1 MAIGKDRIAL
11 PPVGARRTQMTC
23 HFCIVGCGYHVYKWE
38 VNREGG
44 KAPNQNALGLDF
56 RKQLPPLAIT
66 LTPAMTNVITD
77 GDGRGYN
84 VMIVPDKNCVVN
96 QGLSSTRG
104 GKMASYL
111 YAAEGM
117 TRERLLYP
125 RVYLGDQWL
134 DTSWDNALAVY
145 GGLVKKI
152 LDNDGPNDVVFSCF
166 DHGGAGGGFENT
178 WGTGK
183 LMFSAIQ
190 TPLVRIHNRPA
201 YNSECHATRE
211 MGIGELNNSYEDA
224 ELADVIWSIGGNP
237 YETQTNY
244 FLAHWVPN
252 LLGNTVD
259 KKKQR
264 FPGET
269 AAAGKAIFVDPRRT
283 VSVDV
288 AEQVAGKD
296 NVLHLDI
303 QPGTDIALFDGLF
316 TFVVE
321 QGWIDRDFIGKHTD
335 GFDAA
340 VAANRMSLEECSQVT
355 GVPTDKLRKAAEWA
369 YKPKAS
375 GHRPRA
381 CHTYE
386 KGIIWG
392 NDNYLIQSALVDLVL
407 ATHNVGRRGT
417 GVVRMGGHQEGYT
430 RPPYPGDSK
439 IYVDQEL
446 INGKGKM
453 MTWWA
458 CNNFQTS
465 NNAQR
470 LREVVLERSQIVK
483 SAVSKARGSSAPELV
498 DVIYEACNSG
508 GLFVASIDLYPT
520 KLTEAAHMLLPAAHP
535 GEMNLT
541 SMNGERRMRLSEK
554 FMDPPGEAK
563 ADCLIAAMIANTI
576 KAMYQKE
583 GNADMV
589 KRFSGFDW
597 KSEEDAFNDGF
608 RRAGQPGAGPIDSQ
622 GGGTGHI
629 VTYERLRA
637 MGNNGVQLPAQD
649 WKGGKLVGTEMLY
662 TDGKFDTANGRAQF
676 KPSPWPG
683 LPKTVAEQKAKYKF
697 WINNGRVNEV
707 WQTGYHDKYNAFVQ
721 GRWPMAF
728 LEMNPDDAKS
738 LGVGAGDVVEV
749 FNDFGSTYAM
759 AYPDATAKR
768 GQTFMLF
775 GYFNGVAGDVTTDWT
790 DRNIVPYYKGT
801 WADVRRVGTLEQ
813 FKRTVSTKDR
823 HYKGA

>member
-1 MAIGKDRIAL
+1 
-11 PPVGARRTQMTC
+11 
-23 HFCIVGCGYHVYKWE
+23 
-38 VNREGG
+38 
-44 KAPNQNALGLDF
+44 
-56 RKQLPPLAIT
+56 
-66 LTPAMTNVITD
+66 
-77 GDGRGYN
+77 
-84 VMIVPDKNCVVN
+84 
-96 QGLSSTRG
+96 
-104 GKMASYL
+104 
-111 YAAEGM
+111 
-117 TRERLLYP
+117 
-125 RVYLGDQWL
+125 
-134 DTSWDNALAVY
+134 
-145 GGLVKKI
+145 
-152 LDNDGPNDVVFSCF
+152 
-166 DHGGAGGGFENT
+166 
-178 WGTGK
+178 
-183 LMFSAIQ
+183 
-190 TPLVRIHNRPA
+190 
-201 YNSECHATRE
+201 

-252 LLGNTVD
+252 LQGGTVD

-264 FPGET
+264 FPGEPV
-269 AAAGKAIFVDPRRT
+269 AAGRAIFVDPRRT
-283 VSVDV
+283 VSVDI

-296 NVLHLDI
+296 RVLHLDI
-303 QPGTDIALFDGLF
+303 QPGTDIALFNGLF
-316 TFVVE
+316 TYVVE

-340 VAANRMSLEECSQVT
+340 VAANGISLQECSRIT
-355 GVPTDKLRKAAEWA
+355 GVSMDKLRTAAEWA
-369 YKPKAS
+369 YKAKAS
-375 GHRPRA
+375 GHSPRA

-446 INGKGKM
+446 IQGKGKM

-483 SAVSKARGSSAPELV
+483 SAISKARGASAEELV
-498 DVIYEACNSG
+498 DVIYQACSNG

-520 KLTEAAHMLLPAAHP
+520 RLTEAGHLLLPAAHP

-554 FMDPPGEAK
+554 FMDPPGAAK
-563 ADCLIAAMIANTI
+563 PDCLIAAMIANSI
-576 KAMYQKE
+576 KAMYQRE
-583 GNADMV
+583 GNAEMV

-597 KSEEDAFNDGF
+597 KNEEDAFNDGF

-622 GGGTGHI
+622 GGNTGHI
-629 VTYERLRA
+629 VTYDRLRA
-637 MGNNGVQLPAQD
+637 MGNNGVQLPAQA
-649 WKGGKLVGTEMLY
+649 WQGGKLVGTEMLY

-683 LPKTVAEQKAKYKF
+683 LPQTVATQKAKYKF

-707 WQTGYHDKYNAFVQ
+707 WQTGYHDKYNAFVN

-728 LEMNPDDAKS
+728 LEMNPDAAKS
-738 LGVGAGDVVEV
+738 LGVAAGDVVEV

-759 AYPDATAKR
+759 AYPDGTAKR

-801 WADVRRVGTLEQ
+801 WADVRRVGTLDE
-813 FKRTVSTKDR
+813 FKRTVSTKNR
-823 HYKGA
+823 HYKTA